1 MPHRDSSSIMRR
13 GILMESFMVFVC
25 NDEDKNCAQCRQYNG
40 RIYRINDDS
49 KPKLPI
55 HPHCRC
61 RFERYSGNVFDRQ
74 AMINFFRNLPEAT
87 QIALETRYLPAGIGE
102 LIGAV
107 KAVSMIYTEKGLWL
121 VQARRAVR
129 TSPKARGRI
138 TEVLLELENAN
149 CNDDFRKIIQIY
161 NKYR

>member
-1 MPHRDSSSIMRR
+1 
-13 GILMESFMVFVC
+13 
-25 NDEDKNCAQCRQYNG
+25 
-40 RIYRINDDS
+40 
-49 KPKLPI
+49 
-55 HPHCRC
+55 
-61 RFERYSGNVFDRQ
+61 
-74 AMINFFRNLPEAT
+74 MINFFRNFPEAT